1 MNIRLGDAWLKLWSS
16 LFLKILVVLVIAAG
30 AINWITTHTV
40 RLAREAEQRTRG
52 NYVRQLAGHLQSE
65 LGNPPEEAVAS
76 KLAQTGQWHVAFV
89 PSQEGLAAWA
99 THPDMPQ
106 PEELKA
112 DLIGTDWGMHNSSFF
127 YLGSRPSGT
136 LVMMT
141 PPRNE
146 SLGWTFSGVLV
157 GGLLMVMLAVWLA
170 VGWLLKPIR
179 WLDQGVSRVAAGEL
193 AHRIPTRENDEL
205 GRLAMQFNAMTTQVQ
220 SMLEQR
226 RQMLLDVSHELR
238 TPLTRLKLGLESLPE
253 GEDRAS
259 LAEDVEELEK
269 LVNELLEGARLAHGR
284 SQLQVERVDLAL
296 LARDTAADFNGR
308 EPGLK
313 LELPPSLLLMG
324 DKVRLQRLLQNL
336 LANAFNHGQPAR
348 GPVSVRLQES
358 AGEACLTVVDQGP
371 GVPLDQLQ
379 RLFTPFSR
387 GDNSRTRATG
397 GVGLGLPLCLGV
409 ARAHGGD
416 LFAAFAP
423 GGGLAFTLT
432 LPLA

>member
-238 TPLTRLKLGLESLPE
+238 TPLT
-253 GEDRAS
+253 
-259 LAEDVEELEK
+259 
-269 LVNELLEGARLAHGR
+269 
-284 SQLQVERVDLAL
+284 L

-379 RLFTPFSR
+379 RLFTPFYR